1 MPALLHCLELG
12 ADFFEEMTKLHRGL
26 LIGVAMI
33 FTTRGFAHGTK
44 RMCWGLGRLSFLIE
58 FVFEAPRSK
67 AAGIALAMHFQDHF
81 AIKE

>member
-1 MPALLHCLELG
+1 MGQSACAG
-12 ADFFEEMTKLHRGL
+12 G
-26 LIGVAMI
+26 I
-33 FTTRGFAHGTK
+33 
-44 RMCWGLGRLSFLIE
+44 GRLSFLIE